1 MKFHLVIEVL
11 IIVTSILEIKMLNF
25 REVSDLPKAPQLIS
39 GWAVMGIHVC
49 QFKSWNPW
57 LLSPQLPLFFFILSY
72 FLLRSFPKS
81 HC

>member
-57 LLSPQLPLFFFILSY
+57 LLSPQLPLFFFFF
-72 FLLRSFPKS
+72 FLF
-81 HC
+81 